1 MRDIYVADSP
11 IPETCAEAE
20 ALIPSDYR
28 PISVLAF
35 PGRWASVHA
44 VIRSH
49 PGAGLY
55 APDEDQII
63 FRFGSGDD
71 LPFR

>member
-1 MRDIYVADSP
+1 MRDIHLDGDQ
-11 IPETCAEAE
+11 IPETIAEAE
-20 ALIPSDYR
+20 PLIPPDYR

-35 PGRWASVHA
+35 PGHWASVHA
-44 VIRSH
+44 VLRSH
-49 PGAGLY
+49 TGAGLY
-55 APDEDQII
+55 APDEEQAI